1 MADYDSESDYDSDSG
16 SDPYSDYVHEE
27 QAVFRAVRAFDVEAL
42 RRCLAAGADPDMF
55 EDDNRHSTLL
65 YDAVYYCSA
74 RRDMDFLIQ
83 ERLGCISV
91 LLKAGASVDKLV
103 MEATALHWS
112 AGVESEAYQ
121 LVIAAL
127 LEAGADPNF
136 TDTRFSPQWQ
146 RSVLAKAAASGTAGA
161 VRMLISAG
169 AVDVDRALYFA
180 IRNGKQRNSVPL
192 LRAGAALPLPTA
204 QSDMWPVPGRS
215 GSSQTRA
222 YIENIMAAGGYK
234 AYEKAH
240 RQRLAA
246 MFLQKFPAL
255 PSEMLERVVEF
266 TWDIG
271 GH

>member
-1 MADYDSESDYDSDSG
+1 MADESEYDSDPGSDSDSESISD
-16 SDPYSDYVHEE
+16 E
-27 QAVFRAVRAFDVEAL
+27 QAIFRAVRAFDVEAL

-146 RSVLAKAAASGTAGA
+146 RSVLAKAAENGTAA
-161 VRMLISAG
+161 TVRRLICAG
-169 AVDVDRALYFA
+169 AVDLDRALEVA
-180 IRNGKQRNSVPL
+180 ITYGKQRNCAPL
-192 LRAGAALPLPTA
+192 LRAGAAIQKIRAGIPLPTH
-204 QSDMWPVPGRS
+204 V
-215 GSSQTRA
+215 
-222 YIENIMAAGGYK
+222 YIQKICAAGGYK

-240 RQRLAA
+240 RQRLVA
-246 MFLQKFPAL
+246 MFLAKFPTL
-255 PSEMLERVVEF
+255 PVEMLGRVLEF

>member
-1 MADYDSESDYDSDSG
+1 MAEYDESDYDSDSG
-16 SDPYSDYVHEE
+16 SYSDYVHEE
-27 QAVFRAVRAFDVEAL
+27 QAIFRAVRAFDVEAY
-42 RRCLAAGADPDMF
+42 AACRWRDPDMF
-55 EDDNRHSTLL
+55 ETTTDIARCCMTRC
-65 YDAVYYCSA
+65 YCSA

-136 TDTRFSPQWQ
+136 TDTRFSTQWQ

-161 VRMLISAG
+161 VRMLIAAG

-192 LRAGAALPLPTA
+192 LRAGAALPLPAA

-240 RQRLAA
+240 RERLLAI
-246 MFLQKFPAL
+246 FLPKLPHLPAD
-255 PSEMLERVVEF
+255 MLGRVLEF
-266 TWDIG
+266 VFDVG

>member
-136 TDTRFSPQWQ
+136 TDTYH
-146 RSVLAKAAASGTAGA
+146 RSVLVHAAAAGTAGA

-240 RQRLAA
+240 RQRLTAI
-246 MFLQKFPAL
+246 FLPKFPAL
-255 PSEMLERVVEF
+255 PVEMLGRILEF

>member
-1 MADYDSESDYDSDSG
+1 MAEYDESDYDSDSG
-16 SDPYSDYVHEE
+16 SYSDYVHEE
-27 QAVFRAVRAFDVEAL
+27 QAIFRAVRAFDVEAL

-136 TDTRFSPQWQ
+136 TDTRFSTQWQ

-161 VRMLISAG
+161 VRMLIAAG
-169 AVDVDRALYFA
+169 AESRLRLEYKGVTIEFR
-180 IRNGKQRNSVPL
+180 SVG
-192 LRAGAALPLPTA
+192 AGACGCSCELRTHQRRWTIAH
-204 QSDMWPVPGRS
+204 DNHGGV
-215 GSSQTRA
+215 SS
-222 YIENIMAAGGYK
+222 
-234 AYEKAH
+234 
-240 RQRLAA
+240 
-246 MFLQKFPAL
+246 
-255 PSEMLERVVEF
+255 
-266 TWDIG
+266 
-271 GH
+271 

>member
-1 MADYDSESDYDSDSG
+1 MYQ
-16 SDPYSDYVHEE
+16 EE
-27 QAVFRAVRAFDVEAL
+27 IEERIR
-42 RRCLAAGADPDMF
+42 
-55 EDDNRHSTLL
+55 
-65 YDAVYYCSA
+65 
-74 RRDMDFLIQ
+74 
-83 ERLGCISV
+83 ERLACIS
-91 LLKAGASVDKLV
+91 LLLEAGASVDKLV
-103 MEATALHWS
+103 RGTTPLHSIVGSES
-112 AGVESEAYQ
+112 AACESI
-121 LVIAAL
+121 IAML
-127 LEAGADPNF
+127 LKAGADPNF

-240 RQRLAA
+240 RERLLAI
-246 MFLQKFPAL
+246 FLPKLPHLPAD
-255 PSEMLERVVEF
+255 MLGRVLEF
-266 TWDIG
+266 VFDVG

>member
-169 AVDVDRALYFA
+169 AVDLDRALECT
-180 IRNGKQRNSVPL
+180 ILSGKQRNCTLL
-192 LRAGAALPLPTA
+192 LRAGVEIKWRAYDPEY
-204 QSDMWPVPGRS
+204 DIFD
-215 GSSQTRA
+215 SQTLA
-222 YIENIMAAGGYK
+222 YIRRVRATGGFK

-240 RQRLAA
+240 RQRLTAI
-246 MFLQKFPAL
+246 FLPKFPPAL
-255 PSEMLERVVEF
+255 PVEMLERVLEF